1 MQTAQVIRNSK
12 RTFYAV
18 TVVDEEQVEVLKTIL
33 HTEKAAHGV
42 TAIVLGGPNPAQKI
56 PGEVGGVRSFRK
68 GTITEFWTT
77 GVTCPRPIGFSEA
90 RYNVKP
96 KETVVM
102 VARIYER
109 FMPATLWNDAKD
121 TPQRFVHRWFATQNL
136 RAEDSWG
143 WQLGELGLEEMKVTN
158 FLDWSEFSGST
169 SPLCRR
175 SLVTTLFSKRPGT
188 IPLKNRVERLEK
200 ETDEEQVA
208 RARRIGTSLG
218 GVMSRTQLGYRVSGK
233 STQPLPRMWLFE
245 AFPKTWDVD
254 SVKAML
260 EQHFHQVS
268 QRRRKG
274 DSDFFFE
281 TVAKT
286 DVDLVSL
293 PVEEDGAPM
302 LYCARWAP
310 VRKVPAQCKQVRQ
323 VIAWNLRAE
332 NSTKVEV
339 QAATATPA
347 VDEKGKPVFA
357 PRRRVINARAV
368 PDDVEVAQAPRDG
381 SCLYHAFAQAAGTMY
396 DMKLDPLTL
405 RAEVVITH
413 RAKHADRYIP
423 IWCGEAPDGSR
434 LWNDKQTAEEIQEA
448 LFRSQV

>member
-1 MQTAQVIRNSK
+1 M
-12 RTFYAV
+12 
-18 TVVDEEQVEVLKTIL
+18 
-33 HTEKAAHGV
+33 
-42 TAIVLGGPNPAQKI
+42 
-56 PGEVGGVRSFRK
+56 
-68 GTITEFWTT
+68 
-77 GVTCPRPIGFSEA
+77 
-90 RYNVKP
+90 
-96 KETVVM
+96 
-102 VARIYER
+102 
-109 FMPATLWNDAKD
+109 
-121 TPQRFVHRWFATQNL
+121 
-136 RAEDSWG
+136 
-143 WQLGELGLEEMKVTN
+143 
-158 FLDWSEFSGST
+158 
-169 SPLCRR
+169 
-175 SLVTTLFSKRPGT
+175 
-188 IPLKNRVERLEK
+188 KNRVERLEK

-218 GVMSRTQLGYRVSGK
+218 DVMSRTQLGYRVSGK
-233 STQPLPRMWLFE
+233 STQPLPRMWLVE
-245 AFPKTWDVD
+245 ALPKTWDVD
-254 SVKAML
+254 SVKTML

-281 TVAKT
+281 AVAKT

-293 PVEEDGAPM
+293 PVGEDGAPM
-302 LYCARWAP
+302 LYWARWAP

-332 NSTKVEV
+332 SSTKVEV

-368 PDDVEVAQAPRDG
+368 PDDVEVAQAFRDG

-413 RAKHADRYIP
+413 RAKHADRYLP

-448 LFRSQV
+448 FKQYLKLEKVDGAWGGELELAALGRKYNIKIVIVPKCADFMIAAMHETRPKCIALWFTGDRFDMLKLETIDWQNPPKSLGRCQCRLDPTHSWRWQVHHKYCMDSQGHQLPNQAQTWLTLCGQFPRQREAIKWEDSPKAIDCERWSRAKGTEFC